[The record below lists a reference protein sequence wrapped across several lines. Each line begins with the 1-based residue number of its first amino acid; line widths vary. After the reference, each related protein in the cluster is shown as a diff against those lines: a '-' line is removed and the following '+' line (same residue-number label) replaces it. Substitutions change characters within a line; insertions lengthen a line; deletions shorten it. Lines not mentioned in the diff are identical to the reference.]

1 MWTRTGTILYS
12 APEIFEG
19 GGYNE
24 KGKMTIIN
32 DSGHLVGWRD
42 VVLAACWEIAL
53 P

>member
-24 KGKMTIIN
+24 KGYLYYFDI
-32 DSGHLVGWRD
+32 
-42 VVLAACWEIAL
+42 
-53 P
+53 